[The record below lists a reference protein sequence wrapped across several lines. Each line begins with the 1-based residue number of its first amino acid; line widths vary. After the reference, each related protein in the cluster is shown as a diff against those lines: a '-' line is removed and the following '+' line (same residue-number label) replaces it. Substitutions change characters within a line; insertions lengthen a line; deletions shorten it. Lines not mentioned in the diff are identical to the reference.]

1 MAKSGVGKM
10 TTAVNLAHG
19 LAMRG
24 KRVLLAGGIKL
35 VELKNWLGEQPR
47 DIRQTVLANALV
59 PREGALDYLI
69 FDCPPGWDVGV
80 RRFTLR
86 LCAGSLR
93 AVRAPLPAG
102 LFVQTTSLLPVLKPE
117 TRGEVRRLALRQTS
131 SRPCRT
137 GTWCSAYQRSWGGFP
152 VRPQAA
158 VLAKP
163 LRVGGDQRISA
174 ARVGCSRAASST
186 CWWPTAC
193 FTPAESSRWRR
204 RRTESRSPSCS
215 GTRSSGCSLA
225 RPKIKPGRITLM
237 AYWRRGSAHGVGCSA
252 RSPYMASCSN
262 SHPTKD

>member
-1 MAKSGVGKM
+1 MAKGGVGKM

-59 PREGALDYLI
+59 PREGVLDYLI

-102 LFVQTTSLLPVLKPE
+102 LFVQTMPLLPVLPPE
-117 TRGEVRRLALRQTS
+117 ARGEVWRVALHQTS
-131 SRPCRT
+131 SRLCGT
-137 GTWCSAYQRSWGGFP
+137 GRWYSAPPRSCGG
-152 VRPQAA
+152 
-158 VLAKP
+158 
-163 LRVGGDQRISA
+163 IS
-174 ARVGCSRAASST
+174 CMTAAS
-186 CWWPTAC
+186 CC
-193 FTPAESSRWRR
+193 
-204 RRTESRSPSCS
+204 
-215 GTRSSGCSLA
+215 
-225 RPKIKPGRITLM
+225 PG
-237 AYWRRGSAHGVGCSA
+237 
-252 RSPYMASCSN
+252 
-262 SHPTKD
+262 